1 MQPSKRLPAY
11 LLFLTIGAFIALFVL
26 LASPSDPKNAVFL
39 GYSLERILLGLGILL
54 PGIALLYLTLSLSR
68 RPEHS
73 LRLWADFTQRG
84 RIGDMI
90 FFISLAAFLTGWI
103 LLLMP
108 SYRLGGLAGYI
119 QRLASIIGWLAGS
132 GAVTSGIILFERKNL
147 LSKPNPQ
154 SRIILRVAFILFA
167 FFVFSF
173 ALIAVTGIGIVYPA
187 DYWYGAGVP
196 LLGLQVLFCLF
207 IGAVFLLLEHGAVV
221 PQTSVCALRGDK
233 LKFVAPRKT
242 FAIDALIF
250 IAIWLIAAW
259 LWARQP
265 LHPNYFMPDT
275 ADNVIYPYSDGATF
289 DQGAQ
294 YLLIGQGLFNGGF
307 FERPLYSV
315 FLAYLHLAFGQDTV
329 LLMTAQSAFL
339 AVLPAVVYLIGREL
353 HSRSFG
359 VTAGSLIAL
368 RGINALISAK
378 WIDTASP
385 KMMLTDFPT
394 AVLISI
400 FLLLFIKW
408 VRQPAR
414 LGLLAWMGAVFGLAI
429 MVRTHAFALLP
440 AVLVFIPFVL
450 KLRWKGFVLTGF
462 LLLLGLFALTLPWEI
477 RNQSNGIPMYSS
489 YYSRLVVIIRSR
501 YGLDGNTSVPRH
513 DSDSLHAEMVARAT
527 SRQRVL
533 SISAEPFCDSMLCSI
548 ANHMAHNIITS
559 IVSLPSSL
567 TFDDL
572 WNTVK
577 ADTPFWKK
585 GWNEGRLGAAG
596 YGMILFNLGLISVGA
611 GSIWRRAGTLTLLPV
626 LIFLAYLFVNSLG
639 ITSGGRYVAPVDWIV
654 YLYYIAGGLQLVRW
668 LFEGAGY
675 LSQNDLVEKA
685 NESFPD
691 WSMGTY
697 LSLLPTFGFIL
708 AVGLLLPASEW
719 FVLTRYQ
726 TKSRQDVL
734 AGLEASGLLEKSGY
748 TSEELSTFLTQPD
761 AMIRTGRAL
770 YPRYYRASEGEPDRS
785 TYYRYLDYQRLV
797 FTLIGP
803 DNPIPEGVVI
813 PGDPPPFGF
822 HAEDVIVLGCWNT
835 TYYAPFLDAVM
846 VFVTSGEGYIYTRSP
861 GASLQ
866 CPLPEPK

>member
-11 LLFLTIGAFIALFVL
+11 LLFLSLGAFITLFIL

-39 GYSLERILLGLGILL
+39 GYSLERILLGLGIFL

-73 LRLWADFTQRG
+73 LRLWADFTGRG
-84 RIGDMI
+84 RIGDAI
-90 FFISLAAFLTGWI
+90 FFISLAAFFAGWI

-119 QRLASIIGWLAGS
+119 QRLAPIVGWLAGS
-132 GAVTSGIILFERKNL
+132 GAVTSLVLLFERRNL
-147 LSKPNPQ
+147 SPNPDPQ
-154 SRIILRVAFILFA
+154 NRIILRVAFILFA
-167 FFVFSF
+167 FFVLSF
-173 ALIAVTGIGIVYPA
+173 ALIAVTGVGIVYPA

-207 IGAVFLLLEHGAVV
+207 VGAVVLLLEHKM
-221 PQTSVCALRGDK
+221 QWLDK
-233 LKFVAPRKT
+233 KG
-242 FAIDALIF
+242 IDALIF
-250 IAIWLIAAW
+250 IFIWLIAAW

-289 DQGAQ
+289 DLGAQ
-294 YLLIGQGLFNGGF
+294 FLLIGQGLFNRRF

-315 FLAYLHLAFGQDTV
+315 FLACLHRAFGQDTV

-359 VTAGSLIAL
+359 ITAGSLIAL
-368 RGINALISAK
+368 RGVNALISAK

-400 FLLLFIKW
+400 FLLIFIKW

-440 AVLVFIPFVL
+440 AVFVFIAFGL
-450 KLRWKGFVLTGF
+450 RLRWKGFVLTGF

-501 YGLDGNTSVPRH
+501 YGLNGNTSVPRRNA
-513 DSDSLHAEMVARAT
+513 DLFHAEMIARAT
-527 SRQRVL
+527 SRQRVMK
-533 SISAEPFCDSMLCSI
+533 ISTGPYCDSMLCSI
-548 ANHMAHNIITS
+548 ANHMAHNMVTS
-559 IVSLPSSL
+559 VVSLPSSP

-577 ADTPFWKK
+577 GDTPFWKK
-585 GWNEGRLGAAG
+585 RWNEGRLGAAG

-611 GSIWRRAGTLTLLPV
+611 GSIWRRAGRLTFLPV
-626 LIFLAYLFVNSLG
+626 LIFLGYLFVNSLG
-639 ITSGGRYVAPVDWIV
+639 ITSGGRYIAPVDWIV
-654 YLYYIAGGLQLVRW
+654 YLFYIAGGVQLATW
-668 LFEGAGY
+668 LFESAGY
-675 LSQNDLVEKA
+675 LPRDNLAKKA
-685 NESFPD
+685 NEPFP
-691 WSMGTY
+691 G
-697 LSLLPTFGFIL
+697 LSKGMNRRLLPTFGFIL

-719 FVLTRYQ
+719 FVQTRYQ
-726 TKSRQDVL
+726 TKSPQEVL
-734 AGLEASGLLEKSGY
+734 AGLGESGLLEKSGY
-748 TSEELSTFLTQPD
+748 TSEELSAFLTQPD
-761 AMIRTGRAL
+761 AMIRMGRAL
-770 YPRYYRASEGEPDRS
+770 YPRYYRTGEGEPDRS
-785 TYYRYLDYQRLV
+785 TYYRFLDYQRLV

-803 DNPIPEGVVI
+803 DNLTPEGVVI
-813 PGDPPPFGF
+813 PGDPPPFSF
-822 HAEDVIVLGCWNT
+822 HAEDAVVIGCWNT
-835 TYYAPFLDAVM
+835 NYYAPFLDSVV
-846 VFVTSGEGYIYTRSP
+846 VFITSGEGYVYTRSP
-861 GASLQ
+861 GAPLQ
-866 CPLPEPK
+866 CPLPEPH

>member
-1 MQPSKRLPAY
+1 MMQPSKRLPAY
-11 LLFLTIGAFIALFVL
+11 SLFLTLGAFTTLFIL
-26 LASPSDPKNAVFL
+26 LASPSDPKNAVLL
-39 GYSLERILLGLGILL
+39 GYSLERILLGLGIFL
-54 PGIALLYLTLSLSR
+54 PGIALLYLSLSLSR
-68 RPEHS
+68 RPEPS

-84 RIGDMI
+84 RIGDAV
-90 FFISLAAFLTGWI
+90 FFISLFTFFAGWI
-103 LLLMP
+103 LLFMP
-108 SYRLGGLAGYI
+108 TYRLGGLAGYI
-119 QRLASIIGWLAGS
+119 QRLAPIIGWLAGS
-132 GAVTSGIILFERKNL
+132 GALTSLIILFERRDHSPN
-147 LSKPNPQ
+147 PNPQ
-154 SRIILRVAFILFA
+154 NRIILRVAFILFA
-167 FFVFSF
+167 FFILCFV
-173 ALIAVTGIGIVYPA
+173 LIAVTGIGIVYPA

-207 IGAVFLLLEHGAVV
+207 IGAVFLLLEHK
-221 PQTSVCALRGDK
+221 TKILDK
-233 LKFVAPRKT
+233 KG
-242 FAIDALIF
+242 IDAAIF
-250 IAIWLIAAW
+250 IVIWLIAAW

-294 YLLIGQGLFNGGF
+294 YLLIGQGLFNDGF

-315 FLAYLHLAFGQDTV
+315 FLAYLHFAFGQDTF

-368 RGINALISAK
+368 RGVNALISAK

-408 VRQPAR
+408 IRQPSQM
-414 LGLLAWMGAVFGLAI
+414 GLLAWMGAVFGLAI
-429 MVRTHAFALLP
+429 MVRTHAISLLP
-440 AVLVFIPFVL
+440 AALVFIPFAL
-450 KLRWKGFVLTGF
+450 KMRWKGFLLSGL

-501 YGLDGNTSVPRH
+501 YGLDGNSFVPGY
-513 DSDSLHAEMVARAT
+513 DSSSPRAGIIMHPA
-527 SRQRVL
+527 SRQRTLRV
-533 SISAEPFCDSMLCSI
+533 SAEPLCDSMLCSI
-548 ANHMAHNIITS
+548 ANHMVHNVITS
-559 IVSLPSSL
+559 IVSLPSSP

-596 YGMILFNLGLISVGA
+596 YGMILFNLALISIGV
-611 GSIWRRAGTLTLLPV
+611 GSIGRRAGKLTFLPV
-626 LIFLAYLFVNSLG
+626 LIFLAYLFINSLG

-654 YLYYIAGGLQLVRW
+654 YIYYIAGGLQLVNW
-668 LFEGAGY
+668 LLGGAGY
-675 LSQNDLVEKA
+675 LPKDDLAGWENVP
-685 NESFPD
+685 FPVLAKG
-691 WSMGTY
+691 MY
-697 LSLLPTFGFIL
+697 RNLLPVFGFIL
-708 AVGLLLPASEW
+708 AVGMLLPASEW
-719 FVLTRYQ
+719 FVQPRYQ
-726 TKSRQDVL
+726 TKSSQEIL

-748 TSEELSTFLTQPD
+748 TSGELSAFLSQPD
-761 AMIRTGRAL
+761 AMFRTGRVL
-770 YPRYYRASEGEPDRS
+770 YPRYYRAGEGEPDRS
-785 TYYRYLDYQRLV
+785 TYYRFLDYQRLV
-797 FTLIGP
+797 FTIIGP
-803 DNPIPEGVVI
+803 DNPTPEGVVI
-813 PGDPPPFGF
+813 PGDPPPFSF
-822 HAEDVIVLGCWNT
+822 HAEDVIVFGCWNK
-835 TYYAPFLDAVM
+835 TYYAPFLDAVV
-846 VFVTSGEGYIYTRSP
+846 VFMPSGEGYVYTRSP

-866 CPLPEPK
+866 CPLPEPR